1 MPAAFSFTP
10 PTRSSRMDEQRQA
23 MSDPL
28 RRRQLAEQVVHALNL
43 KLKTHRLDAYDEWR
57 VLCPLHQE
65 KTPQGS
71 CYISPEKFV
80 YHCFSC
86 NESGSLQSLY
96 YRLTGGHSF
105 YKDFNV
111 VNDEFTTFSFDSPYA
126 IVDFSVIDPDIH
138 VRVRGNIVPA
148 HKHPDSIKYLRDKG
162 IPFDIA
168 RSMQMG
174 YLEHGEINGTPYHK
188 RLTIPIYEGSRLLAV
203 EGRDVT
209 GLQSLKV
216 LYPKDSTVQTLY
228 DVDILKRDE
237 PLYVLEGLTK
247 LAVLRT
253 DSYFANST
261 ATFGA
266 GLNERQIW
274 LLRQFDRVVMIPDKD
289 EAGKKALRRLKEN
302 LERPFEILELPNM
315 GIKDVGDIPQILRT
329 TVEALRKRG
338 WGRTLK
344 SSSEL
349 IFY

>member
-1 MPAAFSFTP
+1 
-10 PTRSSRMDEQRQA
+10 MDDQRQA
-23 MSDPL
+23 MNDPL
-28 RRRQLAEQVVHALNL
+28 RKRQLALQVVQALNL
-43 KLKTHRLDAYDEWR
+43 KLKSTHLDNSDEWR

-86 NESGSLQSLY
+86 QESGSLSSLY
-96 YRLTGGHSF
+96 YRLTGRSF

-111 VNDEFTTFSFDSPYA
+111 VNDEFTAFSFDSPYA
-126 IVDFSVIDPDIH
+126 IVDYSVIDPDINIQIN
-138 VRVRGNIVPA
+138 GAIVPA
-148 HKHPDSIKYLRDKG
+148 HKHPASIKYLRAKG

-168 RSMQMG
+168 KAMKMG
-174 YLEHGEINGTPYHK
+174 FMDRGYINGTTYAK
-188 RLTIPIYEGSRLLAV
+188 RLTIPIYEGGRLLAV

-209 GLQSLKV
+209 GTQPLKV

-228 DVDILKRDE
+228 DLDVLKRDE

-253 DSYFANST
+253 DHYFANST

-274 LLRQFDRVVMIPDKD
+274 LMRQFDRIVMIPDND
-289 EAGKKALRRLKEN
+289 DAGKRALGRLKEN
-302 LERPFEILELPNM
+302 LEKPFEILEIPNL
-315 GIKDVGDIPQILRT
+315 GIKDVGDIPTILHT

-338 WGRTLK
+338 WGRSLK
-344 SSSEL
+344 ASSEL
-349 IFY
+349 VFY